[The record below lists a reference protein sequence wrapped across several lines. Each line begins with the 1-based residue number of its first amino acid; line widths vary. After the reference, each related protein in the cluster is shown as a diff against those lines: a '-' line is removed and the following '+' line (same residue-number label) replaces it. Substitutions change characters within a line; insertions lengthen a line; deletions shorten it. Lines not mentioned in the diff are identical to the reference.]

1 MRMPISLYRLVLCKQ
16 ELMQRDRCNPARI
29 VGRLVCPSKVKGLH
43 RFLPT
48 IQKLTL
54 VILKVPKACR
64 RPGTKIIHRE
74 QSANSNEIFQSV
86 FKPIG

>member
-1 MRMPISLYRLVLCKQ
+1 MRMPISLDRLVLCKQ
-16 ELMQRDRCNPARI
+16 ELLQRGRCNPARI

-43 RFLPT
+43 MFLPT

-64 RPGTKIIHRE
+64 RPGTKIFI
-74 QSANSNEIFQSV
+74 ANSPQIQMRFSSLSSNL
-86 FKPIG
+86 

>member
-1 MRMPISLYRLVLCKQ
+1 MRMPISLDRLVLCKQ
-16 ELMQRDRCNPARI
+16 ELLQRGRCNPARI

-43 RFLPT
+43 MFLPT

-64 RPGTKIIHRE
+64 RPGTKIII
-74 QSANSNEIFQSV
+74 ANSPQIQMRFSSLSSNL
-86 FKPIG
+86 